1 MTIEKTFVKEGIKES
16 EIEEYLAKKFE
27 RAGYSHTEIQRT
39 PMGTRIIVFASR
51 PGLVIGKSGK
61 KIYDITD
68 EIKIKFGFENPLV
81 DVKDVENPFLDAH
94 IVAKW
99 IAEAL
104 EKGTNHKRIVDF
116 YLGKIMDAGAVGVQI
131 NIKGKL
137 GGEKARGFKAKRGF
151 IAHSGNYAE
160 TLVEKSAVQAKMKP
174 GVVGIVVKI
183 MLQTPRE
190 VVMKEQPKAEEK
202 KEAENEVKQE
212 PEEKQQVETKQEAEA
227 EAIASEG
234 RTARNLNYK

>member
-68 EIKIKFGFENPLV
+68 EIKTKFGFENPLV

-99 IAEAL
+99 IADAM
-104 EKGTNHKRIVDF
+104 EKGTNYKRIVDF
-116 YLGKIMDAGAVGVQI
+116 YLGRIMEAGAVGVQI
-131 NIKGKL
+131 NIRGKL
-137 GGEKARGFKAKRGF
+137 GGEKARSFKAKRGF

-160 TLVEKSAVQAKMKP
+160 TLVEHGSVQAKMKP
-174 GVVGIVVKI
+174 GVVGILVKI
-183 MLQTPRE
+183 MLQTPKE
-190 VVMKEQPKAEEK
+190 VEFKEQKKEEKAEEK
-202 KEAENEVKQE
+202 KKEAKEPEAKQEAAASVE
-212 PEEKQQVETKQEAEA
+212 PEE
-227 EAIASEG
+227 I
-234 RTARNLNYK
+234 